1 MAVSRILA
9 LTAAAALAA
18 LSLLAPAAHAAE
30 VRGAGSTFAYPIIW
44 KWAQAFR
51 ERSGHIVGYQSVGSS
66 AGINRIKDGVVDFG
80 ASDKPLKPEELEKY
94 GLGQFPIVFGGVVPV
109 VNLEGVAPGQIRFTG
124 ALLAD
129 IYLGKVAMWSDP
141 AIKALNP
148 DLKLPDAKI
157 VVVHRSDGSGTTFN
171 WVSYLAKASPEWK
184 QTVGEGSAVA
194 WPVGTGARGNEGV
207 ATEVKRVKN
216 AIGYVEYTYV
226 VQVKLAYGLVQNH
239 AGKFIAPS
247 AASFQAA
254 ALSFDWASSKDF
266 FVIINDSPAEGAYPI
281 AATTFALMYK
291 EPKVPANSPAAFE
304 FWRFALGEGEK
315 LASELG
321 YVPLPPV
328 LVQQV
333 KDYWTRT
340 FKGGA

>member
-1 MAVSRILA
+1 MNRILVW
-9 LTAAAALAA
+9 TAAATLAA
-18 LSLLAPAAHAAE
+18 LSMFAPPARAAE

-44 KWAQAFR
+44 KWAEAFR
-51 ERSGHIVGYQSVGSS
+51 ERTGHIVGYQSVGSS
-66 AGINRIKDGVVDFG
+66 AGVNRIKDGVVDFG

-109 VNLEGVAPGQIRFTG
+109 FNVDGVGPGQLRFTG

-129 IYLGKVAMWSDP
+129 IYLGKVTTWSDP
-141 AIKALNP
+141 AIRALNP
-148 DLKLPDAKI
+148 DVKLPNAKI

-184 QTVGEGSAVA
+184 QQVGEGSAVA
-194 WPVGTGARGNEGV
+194 WPVGYGARGNEGV
-207 ATEVKRVKN
+207 STEVKRVPN

-226 VQVKLAYGLVQNH
+226 VQVKLAYGLVQNR

-247 AASFQAA
+247 AAAFQAA
-254 ALSFDWASSKDF
+254 ALSFDWAGAKDF
-266 FVIINDSPAEGAYPI
+266 FVVITDSPAEDAYPI
-281 AATTFALMYK
+281 AATTFALMYR
-291 EPKVPANSPAAFE
+291 EPKVPANSQAAFE
-304 FWRFALGEGEK
+304 FWRFALGEGK
-315 LASELG
+315 KFASELG
-321 YVPLPPV
+321 YVPLPPA

-333 KDYWTRT
+333 KDYWART

>member
-1 MAVSRILA
+1 MNRILA

-18 LSLLAPAAHAAE
+18 ISILAPAAHAAE

-44 KWAQAFR
+44 KWAEAFR
-51 ERSGHIVGYQSVGSS
+51 ERTGHLVGYQSVGSS

-109 VNLEGVAPGQIRFTG
+109 SNLDGVGPGQIRFTG
-124 ALLAD
+124 TLLAD

-148 DLKLPDAKI
+148 NIKLPDAKI

-184 QTVGEGSAVA
+184 QQVGEGSAVA

-207 ATEVKRVKN
+207 STEVKRVKN
-216 AIGYVEYTYV
+216 SIGYVEFTYV
-226 VQVKLAYGLVQNH
+226 VQAKLAYGLVQNR

-254 ALSFDWASSKDF
+254 ALSFDWTSAKDF
-266 FVIINDSPAEGAYPI
+266 FVVINDSAAEDAYPI
-281 AATTFALMYK
+281 AATTFALMYR
-291 EPKVPANSPAAFE
+291 EPKVPANSQAAFE

-315 LASELG
+315 FASELG
-321 YVPLPPV
+321 YVPLPPA

-333 KDYWTRT
+333 KDYWAKT